1 VVGTRIETAPAQSPG
16 WRGGAGPLAILP
28 RVLFRDERP
37 WLAIL
42 VGWLLT
48 IAGSTLIGWIVARIA
63 PDNSGPD
70 FGDVS
75 GATKL
80 FLIALFSPVVETLIM
95 AGVLSLLLRFLRP
108 WHAVVASA
116 LLWGIAHSLSSPWW
130 GVVIWWPFL
139 IFSTSLSS
147 RGIISS
153 PDKFTTFEQMS
164 NCVILIAPGTE
175 FMFFRLKRNEF
186 KKTPLC
192 MFLPLNST

>member
-1 VVGTRIETAPAQSPG
+1 MVGTRIETAPAQSPG

-80 FLIALFSPVVETLIM
+80 FLIALF
-95 AGVLSLLLRFLRP
+95 G
-108 WHAVVASA
+108 
-116 LLWGIAHSLSSPWW
+116 
-130 GVVIWWPFL
+130 
-139 IFSTSLSS
+139 
-147 RGIISS
+147 
-153 PDKFTTFEQMS
+153 
-164 NCVILIAPGTE
+164 
-175 FMFFRLKRNEF
+175 
-186 KKTPLC
+186 
-192 MFLPLNST
+192 LPLDSQ

>member
-1 VVGTRIETAPAQSPG
+1 MVGTRIETAPAQSPG

-80 FLIALFSPVVETLIM
+80 FLIVLFSPVVETLIM

-139 IFSTSLSS
+139 IFSTLYVTWRPHGAWRAMAIVAS
-147 RGIISS
+147 
-153 PDKFTTFEQMS
+153 
-164 NCVILIAPGTE
+164 VHILQNLFPALLIVMG
-175 FMFFRLKRNEF
+175 K
-186 KKTPLC
+186 
-192 MFLPLNST
+192 

>member
-1 VVGTRIETAPAQSPG
+1 MVGTRIETAPAQSPG

-116 LLWGIAHSLSSPWW
+116 LLWGIGPISIGAMSLWFVLLRHGNATKVSTMMYLTPPTTALMAWLLFNEPLSAMILLGTLVTMV
-130 GVVIWWPFL
+130 GVL
-139 IFSTSLSS
+139 IVN
-147 RGIISS
+147 
-153 PDKFTTFEQMS
+153 Q
-164 NCVILIAPGTE
+164 
-175 FMFFRLKRNEF
+175 
-186 KKTPLC
+186 TPL
-192 MFLPLNST
+192 PAWARRAR